1 MRKIFA
7 ILMMFS
13 TCVGIMR
20 AEKIPGLGTA
30 TFRTSTHSV
39 EAQKEFSRGLLLL
52 HVFEYPDAAKA
63 FVAAEKIDPGF
74 AMAYWGE
81 AMTFNHPVWNQ
92 LDLGGAQAVLHRFG
106 ATPEA
111 RANRIVDARE
121 RAWMSTLDVLYS
133 GTGTKR
139 ERDAQYAIAMQKMS
153 RAYPGDDEV
162 QLFYALALLGR
173 SEGVR
178 DVPTYLQAAA
188 IAKAAFMR
196 NTDHP
201 GAAHYWIH
209 GMDDPQH
216 AAGAL
221 VAARAL
227 SKIAPD
233 AGHAQ
238 HMCSHIFMA
247 LGTWD
252 DVVSSNVTAMRV
264 VDEHDRA
271 AGQPVIDCGHYAI
284 WLEYAYYQ
292 QGRMRNGDKVLAE
305 CARTAAVAAAWI
317 RAQPGDNAD
326 AARKAQARAAQPNSS
341 LATMRGI
348 ALIESQDWSGQAAK
362 MTVDETGVS
371 SLGKGYDAFAT
382 GYAAAERGDRG
393 LATSSLASLRG
404 LAAEAGKTVDTEAFT
419 DLGILADDLN
429 VLISSKTGDLD
440 GAIAQVQQ
448 VAAKYDAMAFD
459 FGPPWSLKPP
469 DELAGELLL
478 KKNKAAQA
486 RKAFEASLKNAP
498 RRAESLLGLARA
510 ETAMG
515 DKVAAARSYRELLA
529 MWKNADPDYA
539 PLAEARRIVAGGS

>member
-7 ILMMFS
+7 ILMMFPV
-13 TCVGIMR
+13 CMGIVH

-30 TFRTSTHSV
+30 TFPTSTHSA
-39 EAQKEFSRGLLLL
+39 EAQKEFMRGLLLL

-63 FVAAEKIDPGF
+63 FVAAQKIDPGF
-74 AMAYWGE
+74 TMAYWGE

-92 LDLGGAQAVLHRFG
+92 LDLSGAQAVLRRLG

-111 RANRIVDARE
+111 RASRIADARE

-139 ERDAQYAIAMQKMS
+139 ERDTQYATAMQKMS

-247 LGTWD
+247 LGTWN

-271 AGQPVIDCGHYAI
+271 AGRPVIDCGHYAI

-292 QGRMRNGDKVLAE
+292 QGRMRDGDKMLAG
-305 CARTAAVAAAWI
+305 CARTGSEAVAWM
-317 RAQPGDNAD
+317 RAQPGDPRSTAE
-326 AARKAQARAAQPNSS
+326 KAQSRASQTNSS
-341 LATMRGI
+341 VAEMRGI
-348 ALIESQDWSGQAAK
+348 ALIESANWSGMAAK
-362 MTVDETGVS
+362 MTVDESG
-371 SLGKGYDAFAT
+371 LGPLARGYDAFAT
-382 GYAAAERGDRG
+382 GYAAAERGDRDM
-393 LATSSLASLRG
+393 AVNSLTSLRV

-419 DLGILADDLN
+419 NLGILADDLGA
-429 VLISSKTGDLD
+429 LIASKTGDLD
-440 GAIAQVQQ
+440 GAVAQVQR
-448 VAAKYDAMAFD
+448 VATKYDAMAFD

-469 DELAGELLL
+469 DELAGEILL
-478 KKNKAAQA
+478 KENRAAQA

-510 ETAMG
+510 QTAMG
-515 DKVAAARSYRELLA
+515 DSVAAARSYRELLA
-529 MWKNADPDYA
+529 MWKSADPDYA
-539 PLAEARRIVAGGS
+539 PVEEARRFIR

>member
-1 MRKIFA
+1 MKKIFWV
-7 ILMMFS
+7 LMLFPMC
-13 TCVGIMR
+13 TGIVQ

-30 TFRTSTHSV
+30 TFPTSTRSAA
-39 EAQKEFSRGLLLL
+39 AQKEFMRGLLLL

-63 FVAAEKIDPGF
+63 FAAAEKIDPGF

-92 LDLGGAQAVLHRFG
+92 LDLSGAQAVLHKFG

-111 RANRIVDARE
+111 RASRIADARE
-121 RAWMSTLDVLYS
+121 RAWMGTLEVLYS

-139 ERDAQYAIAMQKMS
+139 ERDAQYATAMQKMS
-153 RAYPGDDEV
+153 QAYASDDEV

-188 IAKAAFMR
+188 IAKAAFQR

-252 DVVSSNVTAMRV
+252 DVVSANVTAMRV
-264 VDEHDRA
+264 VDSQDRA
-271 AGQPVIDCGHYAI
+271 AGRPVIDCGHYAI

-292 QGRMRNGDKVLAE
+292 QGRMRDGDKVLTE
-305 CARTAAVAAAWI
+305 CARTAAVAVAWI
-317 RAQPGDNAD
+317 RAQPGDTAD
-326 AARKAQARAAQPNSS
+326 TARKAQARAAQPNSS

-393 LATSSLASLRG
+393 LAESSLVRLRE

-515 DKVAAARSYRELLA
+515 DKSAAARSYRELLA
-529 MWKNADPDYA
+529 MWKNADTDYA
-539 PLAEARRIVAGGS
+539 PVAEARRLAR

>member
-1 MRKIFA
+1 MRTIFA
-7 ILMMFS
+7 ILMMFPV
-13 TCVGIMR
+13 CMGIVH
-20 AEKIPGLGTA
+20 AEKIPGLGTT
-30 TFRTSTHSV
+30 TFHTSTRSPA
-39 EAQKEFSRGLLLL
+39 AQKEFMRGVLLL

-63 FVAAEKIDPGF
+63 FVAAQKIDPGF
-74 AMAYWGE
+74 TMAYWGE

-92 LDLGGAQAVLHRFG
+92 LDLSAAQAVLRRFG

-111 RANRIVDARE
+111 RASRIADARE
-121 RAWMSTLDVLYS
+121 QAWMSTLDVLYS

-139 ERDAQYAIAMQKMS
+139 ERDTQYATAMQKMS

-227 SKIAPD
+227 WKIAPD

-247 LGTWD
+247 LGTWN
-252 DVVSSNVTAMRV
+252 DVVSSNVAAMRV

-271 AGQPVIDCGHYAI
+271 AGRPVIDCGHYAI

-292 QGRMRNGDKVLAE
+292 QGRMRDGDKMLAG
-305 CARTAAVAAAWI
+305 CARTGSEAVAWM
-317 RAQPGDNAD
+317 RTQPGDPKSTAE
-326 AARKAQARAAQPNSS
+326 KAQSRASQTNSS
-341 LATMRGI
+341 VAEMRGI
-348 ALIESQDWSGQAAK
+348 ALIQSANWSGMAAK
-362 MTVDETGVS
+362 MTVDESG
-371 SLGKGYDAFAT
+371 LGPLARGYDAFAT
-382 GYAAAERGDRG
+382 GYAAAERGDHG
-393 LATSSLASLRG
+393 MAVNSLTSLRG
-404 LAAEAGKTVDTEAFT
+404 LAAEAGKTTDTEAFT
-419 DLGILADDLN
+419 NLGILADDLGA
-429 VLISSKTGDLD
+429 LIASKTGDLD
-440 GAIAQVQQ
+440 GALAQVQQ
-448 VAAKYDAMAFD
+448 VATKYDAMAFD

-469 DELAGELLL
+469 DELAGEILL
-478 KKNKAAQA
+478 KQKKATQA

-510 ETAMG
+510 EAAMG
-515 DKVAAARSYRELLA
+515 DKAAAAQTYRELLA
-529 MWKNADPDYA
+529 IWKNADPDYA
-539 PLAEARRIVAGGS
+539 PVAEARQFVR